1 LPRLGFF
8 SLEGAAVAVLLG
20 EQEGG
25 KKNLLAVSKEL
36 YILGGGIYLQ

>member
-8 SLEGAAVAVLLG
+8 SLEGAAVAVLLS
-20 EQEGG
+20 EQEG